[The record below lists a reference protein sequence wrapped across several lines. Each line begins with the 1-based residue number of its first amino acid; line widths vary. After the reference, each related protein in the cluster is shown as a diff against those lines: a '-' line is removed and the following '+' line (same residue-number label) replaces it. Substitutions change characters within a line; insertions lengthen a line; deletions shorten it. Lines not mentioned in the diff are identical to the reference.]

1 DQHPAAADRA
11 EVPRHRGVL
20 RVPHGAVHAGDPA
33 QPRRGRRDRRLRAL
47 PAVPLRGA
55 AAHQAR
61 ARHHGGVLVHL
72 DLERLL
78 HPARLPERP
87 RRLHG
92 ADRAAVVPR
101 LERAERHRADV
112 RDVGAVAG
120 PGVPVLPGVPAA
132 HRRRHQHQRDQ
143 GMTARAPVQAAGG
156 WKEQLR
162 RVAGLALLGIVEV
175 PASLPVVT
183 VGAVVAT
190 LSSAVGHWVDHDELP
205 SYREIGTEFARRLL
219 PGVPVSAAGV
229 LAVLVVVQQVDWLRA
244 GVVPGGGAVLAVF
257 GVAVACLVAVV
268 LLAVPRL
275 AGGGW
280 RTALAAAWTDL
291 LRAPASG
298 LAALAVTGV
307 AALLAVLLPGVVLVL
322 PALVVLALHAVH
334 RRLVPPRP

>member
-1 DQHPAAADRA
+1 
-11 EVPRHRGVL
+11 
-20 RVPHGAVHAGDPA
+20 
-33 QPRRGRRDRRLRAL
+33 
-47 PAVPLRGA
+47 
-55 AAHQAR
+55 
-61 ARHHGGVLVHL
+61 
-72 DLERLL
+72 
-78 HPARLPERP
+78 
-87 RRLHG
+87 
-92 ADRAAVVPR
+92 
-101 LERAERHRADV
+101 
-112 RDVGAVAG
+112 
-120 PGVPVLPGVPAA
+120 
-132 HRRRHQHQRDQ
+132 
-143 GMTARAPVQAAGG
+143 MTARAPVQAAGG

-162 RVAGLALLGIVEV
+162 RVAELALLGIVAV